1 MFCVCCALDSGT
13 ALSPTALALQEQRSP
28 LHPHVDSDT
37 AHSSGVTVV
46 ALTTTPPAD
55 YGTAPFTHL
64 SGVTLTPIPRQANI
78 HIINLYLFK
87 EHITLYNYC
96 EQKMNEQSYINLV
109 SGVYIKIIL

>member
-13 ALSPTALALQEQRSP
+13 ALSPTALALHEQRSP

-64 SGVTLTPIPRQANI
+64 SGVTLTTVPRQANI
-78 HIINLYLFK
+78 LKYSFK
-87 EHITLYNYC
+87 EHITLYNFC
-96 EQKMNEQSYINLV
+96 EQKMNEQS
-109 SGVYIKIIL
+109 